1 MLIVFGSI
9 NADLLLEVDRLPR
22 PGETV
27 SAQSCRWLPGGKGAN
42 QATAAAKAGAR
53 VRLFGAV
60 GRDPYG
66 PSLRRGLEEAGVDTR
81 GVREVDGPS
90 GVAVVAVERG
100 GENLILVA
108 SGANAA
114 ARADQLNDR
123 DLAPGAVLLCQ
134 NELPAAETFALLIR
148 AHRRGLTAV
157 LNLAPATVPPAEVLE
172 AVDVLV
178 VNEGELGLLA
188 GSHEVEEGA
197 RSLARRFAL
206 TAVVT
211 LGARGAFAVTEER
224 LVRVAALPVQA
235 VDTTGAGDAF
245 VGVLAAALAE
255 GRPLEDGLRRASV
268 AAGLTCTRLG
278 AQEAQP
284 RRAEI
289 EARIAELPPPQ
300 P

>member
-9 NADLLLEVDRLPR
+9 NADLLLEVDHLPR

-27 SAQSCRWLPGGKGAN
+27 GARSCRWLPGGKGAN

-66 PSLRRGLEEAGVDTR
+66 PSLRQGLREAGVDTR

-90 GVAVVAVERG
+90 GVAVVAVEPG

-114 ARADQLNDR
+114 VRADQLR
-123 DLAPGAVLLCQ
+123 DEDLVPGAVLLCQ
-134 NELPAAETFALLIR
+134 NELPSTETFALLIR
-148 AHRRGLTAV
+148 AHRRGLTTV
-157 LNLAPATVPPAEVLE
+157 LNLAPATVPPDGVLD

-178 VNEGELGLLA
+178 VNEGELRLLA
-188 GSHEVEEGA
+188 GEGDTAEGA

-211 LGARGAFAVTEER
+211 LGARGALAVSR
-224 LVRVAALPVQA
+224 GRMLRVAALSVPV

-255 GRPLEDGLRRASV
+255 GLPLEVALRRASV
-268 AAGLTCTRLG
+268 AAALTCTRLG

-284 RRAEI
+284 GRAEI